1 MYFILI
7 FLLIITIITIT
18 VYLFA
23 KSSSVTKSSS
33 VCKDNQKFLNN
44 SCCDLTR
51 IYTDKDNIEK
61 CCQKDVCN
69 KMCCGDDQI
78 CDPKQGCQNT
88 YDCNGYDCI
97 VTKGGKY
104 TEPTCGSKCPKRP
117 TPSSRSSGS
126 NIGTTI
132 GIVVVLLVLC
142 LIGGYFMYNKI
153 FKGTT
158 LQSIELGD
166 RKITPLHESSRS
178 DQIRLN

>member
-1 MYFILI
+1 MKFIPNL
-7 FLLIITIITIT
+7 
-18 VYLFA
+18 YLVLTF
-23 KSSSVTKSSS
+23 SSVTKSSS

-69 KMCCGDDQI
+69 HMCCRDDQI
-78 CDPKQGCQNT
+78 CDSKLGLCQYT

-117 TPSSRSSGS
+117 TPSSSSSGS

-132 GIVVVLLVLC
+132 IIVVVLLALC
-142 LIGGYFMYNKI
+142 LIGGYFMYKYSKI

-158 LQSIELGD
+158 LQSIELGNQN
-166 RKITPLHESSRS
+166 ITPLHPSSS
-178 DQIRLN
+178 SSSIP

>member
-18 VYLFA
+18 IYLFA

-51 IYTDKDNIEK
+51 IYTDNNIEK
-61 CCQKDVCN
+61 CCQKDLCN
-69 KMCCGDDQI
+69 KMCCGDTQI
-78 CDPKQGCQNT
+78 CDSTLGCQNT

-97 VTKGGKY
+97 ITKGGKY

-117 TPSSRSSGS
+117 TPSSSSSGS
-126 NIGTTI
+126 NTGTI
-132 GIVVVLLVLC
+132 IVIVVAVIVLLVYIIFAIYGVDLS
-142 LIGGYFMYNKI
+142 KI
-153 FKGTT
+153 PIPMIPIFY
-158 LQSIELGD
+158 
-166 RKITPLHESSRS
+166 
-178 DQIRLN
+178 